1 MKKVSFMT
9 LALGFASMCLTGCSS
24 DVISEAHTPPVNP
37 VAGTTT
43 VNVKIVSNDFT
54 RSEIYEDR
62 IGNLYL
68 AFYNSSSSAPLYL
81 EKAETVDNSTYSVTL
96 HLDPM
101 NIPDKMIAFANVE
114 DEDILQKDPS
124 LSTSGTI
131 YDSEGRLIMS
141 NAVYFE
147 INGNVSK
154 ISSHNTI
161 SDDHILNGKPIEI
174 ALDRVAAKAAV
185 LTDDNSY
192 FQPVSTDNGSS
203 LDLQPVGWG
212 ITATDRSSFLMKQIP
227 GTYSDVVSFLGD
239 WEWNSSE
246 NKTSHWAQSVNY
258 DPANSSEDVLF
269 STLLTTT
276 GEFGKTQ
283 YCHESTRAH
292 TDADPTVYCPAILII
307 GQYRNGESDMPT
319 FYRFRNG
326 DKDKIYLEDE
336 YMESFASSQDIIFTK
351 DDATSEIVKPSVE
364 VLRNVIELSTP
375 TRDVSSDFI
384 PSHFVS
390 PQVRADIEDLDF
402 CDIQGNPYEIQ
413 DLNTLLFS
421 KYGILEKYHDGKCV
435 FIVPVIHK
443 SIAGKTFYGLVR
455 NHSYTLTIKN
465 ISGFGRGIAS
475 ESEDLKYEE
484 IPDFPSTYTVNATL
498 TINDWSEITQDIEI
512 KN

>member
-1 MKKVSFMT
+1 MT

-24 DVISEAHTPPVNP
+24 DVISEAPTPPVNP

-54 RSEIYEDR
+54 RSEIYENR

-68 AFYNSSSSAPLYL
+68 AFYNTSSSAPLYL

-114 DEDILQKDPS
+114 DESILEKDP
-124 LSTSGTI
+124 LSTTSDDI
-131 YDSEGRLIMS
+131 SDSEDRLILS
-141 NAVYFE
+141 NAVYFD
-147 INGNVSK
+147 INGNESK
-154 ISSHNTI
+154 MASHKTI

-174 ALDRVAAKAAV
+174 TLDRIAAKTTV
-185 LTDDNSY
+185 LTDVDSF
-192 FQPVSTDNGSS
+192 FQPVVTDNGSR
-203 LDLQPVGWG
+203 LDLQPMCWG

-227 GTYSDVVSFLGD
+227 GTYSEVASFLGD
-239 WEWNSSE
+239 WEWNSPE
-246 NKTSHWAQSVNY
+246 NKTFHWAQSVNY
-258 DPANSSEDVLF
+258 DPTNSSEAMLF
-269 STLLTTT
+269 STLRTTT
-276 GEFGKTQ
+276 GEFGKSL
-283 YCHESTRAH
+283 YCHESTRAN
-292 TDADPTVYCPAILII
+292 TDADPTVHCPAILII

-364 VLRNVIELSTP
+364 VLRNVIGLSTP
-375 TRDVSSDFI
+375 TSNVSTDFI

-390 PQVRADIEDLDF
+390 PQVKADITDIDF
-402 CDIQGNPYEIQ
+402 CDMQGNPYEIQ

-455 NHSYTLTIKN
+455 NHSYKLTIKN